1 LKYGIVTDSTSDI
14 SVEEAEA
21 FNIEVIPA
29 ILVVDGIEYQDGK
42 GLSRED
48 YYNQLSD
55 FSPPPTTASPSSG
68 MFTETYQKLFDRGV
82 DRILSIHVAS
92 TLSGIMNA
100 AQIGAKTF
108 GNRVQV
114 IDSGQLSLGLG
125 FQVLG
130 AAKTA
135 LTGNIRRS
143 GRVNWLRSG
152 LGSLLRIKLFLA
164 VRDSEILR
172 LGETRTRSKGIQR
185 LSEMIETIGAL
196 EQLAIVHTN
205 ALDEATQLADKYSSQ
220 VHHPPLIRNV
230 TTVIG
235 THVGINAIGFI
246 SIKAE

>member
-1 LKYGIVTDSTSDI
+1 MKYGIVTDSTSDI

-135 LTGNIRRS
+135 LTGNIEQIHATLKSIRSRLQVVAMLDTLEQLRRS

-196 EQLAIVHTN
+196 EQLAIVHTK
-205 ALDEATQLADKYSSQ
+205 D
-220 VHHPPLIRNV
+220 
-230 TTVIG
+230 
-235 THVGINAIGFI
+235 
-246 SIKAE
+246 